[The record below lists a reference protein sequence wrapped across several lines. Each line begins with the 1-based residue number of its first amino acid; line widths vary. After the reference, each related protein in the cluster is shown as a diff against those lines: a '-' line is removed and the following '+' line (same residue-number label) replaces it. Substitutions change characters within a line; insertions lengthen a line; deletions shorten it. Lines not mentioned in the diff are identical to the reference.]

1 MASQFINYALPEFCF
16 LDGASHLGD
25 LLEGRTV
32 IQHIRSY
39 SIIEVVCLDE
49 ITMSD
54 FKTHQYR
61 FTYTNSLGH
70 KENYLFALHFSLAI
84 DTDEATISEETKVTI
99 TDIFEK
105 AANWFKAYMDWEDE
119 NILNEGF

>member
-1 MASQFINYALPEFCF
+1 MASQFINFALPEFCF

-49 ITMSD
+49 ISMSE
-54 FKTHQYR
+54 FKSPTHR
-61 FTYTNSLGH
+61 FAYTNSMGVN
-70 KENYLFALHFSLAI
+70 ENYLFALHFSLAFEDNI
-84 DTDEATISEETKVTI
+84 PMNDTLQEIFTKTEE
-99 TDIFEK
+99 
-105 AANWFKAYMDWEDE
+105 WFKSYMDWEDE
-119 NILNEGF
+119 NILNDNF